1 LDHASATVLPTGLT
15 HPKPV
20 TTTRRRV
27 IVDQAFLLWA

>member
-1 LDHASATVLPTGLT
+1 VLPTGLM

-27 IVDQAFLLWA
+27 MGDQAFLLLA